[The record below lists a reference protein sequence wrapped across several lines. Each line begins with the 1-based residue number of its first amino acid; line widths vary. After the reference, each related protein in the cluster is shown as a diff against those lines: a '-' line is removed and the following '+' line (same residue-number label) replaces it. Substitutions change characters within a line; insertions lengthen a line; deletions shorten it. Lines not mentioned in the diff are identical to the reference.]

1 MKKIKVLVSGCNGQM
16 GQIVCR
22 LIEESEDM
30 KVVAGIDSDTMN
42 NNNYTFP
49 IFPNT
54 QHIPPDYDVIIDFS
68 NPTFT
73 EELLCEAAY
82 FRNTPTVIGTT
93 GHTPEE
99 LDSIGNWALDMP
111 IFLASNMSY
120 SVALLEQVVREIAPK
135 LPSYDI
141 EIVETHHN
149 RKKDAPSGTA
159 KTLATAI
166 AESLSATGKDM
177 NIVYGREAKR
187 ESNEIGIASLRGG
200 NIVGTHTINFYGPSD
215 TFSITHT
222 ALSREMFAEGALKA
236 ARFMVEREKKGGF
249 SKGLFTMKDMM

>member
-1 MKKIKVLVSGCNGQM
+1 MEKIKVLVSGCNGQM

-22 LIEESEDM
+22 LIGESEDM
-30 KVVAGIDSDTMN
+30 EVVAGIDLDINADTN
-42 NNNYTFP
+42 HTFP
-49 IFPNT
+49 IFTNAKLVA
-54 QHIPPDYDVIIDFS
+54 PDVDVIIDFS
-68 NPTFT
+68 HHTFT
-73 EELLCEAAY
+73 NDLLLEVAY
-82 FRNTPTVIGTT
+82 YQGIPTVIGTT

-99 LDSIGNWALDMP
+99 LDSIGNWALDIP

-135 LPSYDI
+135 LPGYDI

-149 RKKDAPSGTA
+149 RKIDAPSGTA

-166 AESLSATGKDM
+166 AESMSAAGKDM
-177 NIVYGREAKR
+177 SIVYGRETERK
-187 ESNEIGIASLRGG
+187 SNEIGIASSRGG

-236 ARFMVEREKKGGF
+236 ARFMVERKKEGIE
-249 SKGLFTMKDMM
+249 KGLFSMKNMM